1 MFCVAP
7 SARRQGAACRPLGR
21 GLREVFVW
29 AVNIMGGTLFPDD
42 DEPFRSFTLCDTIT
56 GAPLL
61 PELFR
66 LAFFELAKRPL
77 DPILQAWW
85 HFFLT
90 GKARPG
96 DPAYIHE
103 AAGIIERA
111 NHNPEETKM
120 ATLLER
126 EKWQLQDQLED
137 ARAEGHA
144 LGRAE
149 GRAEA
154 EQRIAEARTAAEQ
167 ALRNSMKAALA
178 SGLSAQQV
186 ANIFDV
192 PAEMVQQIVNDE

>member
-42 DEPFRSFTLCDTIT
+42 DEPFRSFTLRDTKT

-61 PELFR
+61 PELIR

-77 DPILQAWW
+77 NPILEAWW

-96 DPAYIHE
+96 DPDYIHE
-103 AAGIIERA
+103 AAGIIEKA

-126 EKWQLQDQLED
+126 EQWQLHDQLED
-137 ARAEGHA
+137 ARAEG
-144 LGRAE
+144 RAE
-149 GRAEA
+149 ERAAGER
-154 EQRIAEARTAAEQ
+154 RIAESRH
-167 ALRNSMKAALA
+167 NSMKAALA
-178 SGLSAQQV
+178 SGIPIQQV

-192 PAEMVQQIVNDE
+192 PTKMVQQIADGD

>member
-1 MFCVAP
+1 M
-7 SARRQGAACRPLGR
+7 RP
-21 GLREVFVW
+21 VW
-29 AVNIMGGTLFPDD
+29 AVNVMGGKLFPDD
-42 DEPFRSFTLCDTIT
+42 DKPFRSFTLRDTIT

-61 PELFR
+61 PELIR
-66 LAFFELAKRPL
+66 LAFFELAKRPN
-77 DPILQAWW
+77 DPVLEAWW

-137 ARAEGHA
+137 ARAEG
-144 LGRAE
+144 
-149 GRAEA
+149 RAEA
-154 EQRIAEARTAAEQ
+154 EQRFTEERAAAEQ
-167 ALRNSMKAALA
+167 RIAEGRAEERAAAEQRFAEERAAAERYRAEERRNSMKAALA
-178 SGLSAQQV
+178 SGIPVQQV
-186 ANIFDV
+186 ANIFEV
-192 PAEMVQQIVNDE
+192 PAEMVQQLADGE